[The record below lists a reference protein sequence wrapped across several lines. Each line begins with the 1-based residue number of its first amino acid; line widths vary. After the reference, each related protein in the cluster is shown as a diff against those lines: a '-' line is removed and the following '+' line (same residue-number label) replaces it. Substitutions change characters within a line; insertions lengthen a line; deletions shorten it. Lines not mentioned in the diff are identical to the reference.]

1 MLYQLNYGRK
11 MVGLTGFEP
20 ATLCS
25 QSRCATKL
33 RYSPN
38 LRVSRL
44 PEALTSIEQYR
55 DGLVRRQM
63 RPAGPQTVPASLALS
78 TLRAA
83 PRWLIAFF
91 SARESSAIVRPGV
104 ASGRKSGS

>member
-38 LRVSRL
+38 LRVARHVT
-44 PEALTSIEQYR
+44 EALTSIEQYR

-63 RPAGPQTVPASLALS
+63 PPN
-78 TLRAA
+78 
-83 PRWLIAFF
+83 
-91 SARESSAIVRPGV
+91 
-104 ASGRKSGS
+104 